1 MAGIGRREFGRH
13 AFGAAALGT
22 AAAAVGPAVVQPAM
36 AQAPNAIR
44 IGYSMSLSGGLAGN
58 GRASLLAHQI
68 WMAEVNA
75 RGGIL
80 GRPVQLVFYDDQTNG
95 GQVPGI
101 YTKLLDVDR
110 VDLVCSPYAT
120 AMIAPAMPVVMQR
133 NMCFLAL
140 FGAGV
145 NIPFK
150 YDRHF
155 NMNVTGDNM
164 EKTFA
169 RGFLDVAAKLP
180 TPARSIAILAVDND
194 FAQRAAESARTL
206 GRERGLRV
214 VYDRSYPPTTVD
226 FTPTIRAIQAARP
239 DVVFI
244 ASYPP
249 DSNAILRATS
259 ELRFTPPLFGGG
271 MVGPQLAAF
280 QAQLGPILNNLVNW
294 DVYSPEP
301 TMQFPGIVAFQE
313 KYRAA
318 AVREQTDL
326 LGNYIPPYA
335 YAQMQVL
342 EQALVRVDKI
352 DQGALAADMHAN
364 QFDTIVGPVRFSAL
378 GEWAEERNLF
388 VQFQN
393 IRDGDLEKYKRA
405 GTKVILSPSAL
416 RSGELRTPYGPGA

>member
-1 MAGIGRREFGRH
+1 MNTTTRRELGRL
-13 AFGAAALGT
+13 AIAAAIGGAGASGAAFPS
-22 AAAAVGPAVVQPAM
+22 V
-36 AQAPNAIR
+36 AQGSNPIR

-58 GRASLLAHQI
+58 GRATQLAHQI
-68 WMAEVNA
+68 WAAEVNA

-80 GRPVQLVFYDDQTNG
+80 GRPVQIVFYDDQTNG

-101 YTKLLDVDR
+101 YTKLLDVDK
-110 VDLVCSPYAT
+110 VDIVTSPYAT

-133 NMCFLAL
+133 NMCFLTI

-145 NIPFK
+145 NTAFK

-155 NMNVTGDNM
+155 NMNVVGDNM
-164 EKTFA
+164 KETYA
-169 RGFLDVAAKLP
+169 RGFLDIAAKLP
-180 TPARSIAILAVDND
+180 SPPRSIAILAVDND
-194 FAQRAAESARTL
+194 FAQRAAESARFL
-206 GRERGLRV
+206 AKERGIRV
-214 VYDRSYPPTTVD
+214 VYDRSYPPSTVD
-226 FTPTIRAIQAARP
+226 FTPTIRSIAATRP

-259 ELRFTPPLFGGG
+259 ELRFQPPMFGGG

-280 QAQLGPILNNLVNW
+280 QQQLGPILNNLVNW

-301 TMQFPGIVAFQE
+301 TMQFPGVVAFLE
-313 KYRAA
+313 KYRELAP
-318 AVREQTDL
+318 REQADL

-342 EQALVRVDKI
+342 EQSLTRVGKI
-352 DQGALAADMHAN
+352 DQAALAADMHAST
-364 QFDTIVGPVRFSAL
+364 FETIVGSVKFGAS
-378 GEWAEERNLF
+378 GEWAEERNLY

-405 GTKVILSPSAL
+405 GTKVILAPSRLATGQL
-416 RSGELRTPYGPGA
+416 QHPYGPPA